1 MNTVISLIPASAPDA
16 PPALTPYAQRTIRR
30 AVNLLDKHLRQP
42 GVIFTSAASV
52 RDWLRLQLSPLEREV
67 FMVLFLNNQHQLL
80 AHETLFTGGVSHTE
94 VHPREVLRAA
104 MRHNA
109 AAVVL
114 AHNHPSGD
122 AEPSQADR
130 LITTRL
136 VNTLELVDIR
146 VLDHFIVGHRISC
159 PLPNGAGCENHQQAP
174 GDDALLIPLLKENHN
189 APKPTLR
196 ACLGPA
202 ERYHALVWRSVS
214 AGRLSPAFSARPRQP
229 SR

>member
-1 MNTVISLIPASAPDA
+1 MTDITI
-16 PPALTPYAQRTIRR
+16 TPVSPILSPTAQRTIKR
-30 AVNLLDKHLRQP
+30 ALNLLDKHLRQP
-42 GVIFTSAASV
+42 GMIFTSAASV

-80 AHETLFTGGVSHTE
+80 AHETLFTGGIRHTE

-104 MRHNA
+104 MHHNA

-136 VNTLELVDIR
+136 VNHWNWSISAFLTISLSAT
-146 VLDHFIVGHRISC
+146 GMSC
-159 PLPNGAGCENHQQAP
+159 PLPNGAGCENHQQMP
-174 GDDALLIPLLKENHN
+174 DDGALLIPIPKENHN
-189 APKPTLR
+189 DPESTLR
-196 ACLGPA
+196 ACPGPA
-202 ERYHALVWRSVS
+202 ERYRALVWCAVS
-214 AGRLSPAFSARPRQP
+214 AGRVSPALSGRSRQ
-229 SR
+229 SLW

>member
-1 MNTVISLIPASAPDA
+1 
-16 PPALTPYAQRTIRR
+16 
-30 AVNLLDKHLRQP
+30 
-42 GVIFTSAASV
+42 
-52 RDWLRLQLSPLEREV
+52 
-67 FMVLFLNNQHQLL
+67 MVLFLNNQHQLL
-80 AHETLFTGGVSHTE
+80 AHETLFTGGVRHTE

-146 VLDHFIVGHRISC
+146 VLDHFVVGHRDILSF
-159 PLPNGAGCENHQQAP
+159 
-174 GDDALLIPLLKENHN
+174 
-189 APKPTLR
+189 
-196 ACLGPA
+196 A
-202 ERYHALVWRSVS
+202 ERGWL
-214 AGRLSPAFSARPRQP
+214 
-229 SR
+229 

>member
-1 MNTVISLIPASAPDA
+1 MTDITITPVSPIL
-16 PPALTPYAQRTIRR
+16 PPTAQRTIKR
-30 AVNLLDKHLRQP
+30 ALNLLDKYLRQP
-42 GVIFTSAASV
+42 GVTFTSAASV

-80 AHETLFTGGVSHTE
+80 AHETLFTGGIRHTE

-104 MRHNA
+104 MHHNA

-136 VNTLELVDIR
+136 VNTLALVDIR
-146 VLDHFIVGHRISC
+146 VLDHFVVGHRDVLSF
-159 PLPNGAGCENHQQAP
+159 
-174 GDDALLIPLLKENHN
+174 
-189 APKPTLR
+189 
-196 ACLGPA
+196 A
-202 ERYHALVWRSVS
+202 ERGWL
-214 AGRLSPAFSARPRQP
+214 
-229 SR
+229 

>member
-1 MNTVISLIPASAPDA
+1 MNTAISLIPASAPDA

-80 AHETLFTGGVSHTE
+80 AHETLFTGGICHTE
-94 VHPREVLRAA
+94 VHPREVLRVA

-136 VNTLELVDIR
+136 VNTLALVDIR
-146 VLDHFIVGHRISC
+146 VLDHFVVGHRDILSF
-159 PLPNGAGCENHQQAP
+159 
-174 GDDALLIPLLKENHN
+174 
-189 APKPTLR
+189 
-196 ACLGPA
+196 A
-202 ERYHALVWRSVS
+202 ERGWL
-214 AGRLSPAFSARPRQP
+214 
-229 SR
+229 

>member
-1 MNTVISLIPASAPDA
+1 MNTAIPLIPASAPDA

-30 AVNLLDKHLRQP
+30 AVNLLDKYLRQP
-42 GVIFTSAASV
+42 GVAFTSAASV
-52 RDWLRLQLSPLEREV
+52 RDWLRLQLSPLEQEV

-80 AHETLFTGGVSHTE
+80 AHETLFTGGIRHTE

-104 MRHNA
+104 MHHNA

-146 VLDHFIVGHRISC
+146 VLDHFVVGHR
-159 PLPNGAGCENHQQAP
+159 
-174 GDDALLIPLLKENHN
+174 D
-189 APKPTLR
+189 
-196 ACLGPA
+196 
-202 ERYHALVWRSVS
+202 V
-214 AGRLSPAFSARPRQP
+214 LSFAARGWL
-229 SR
+229 

>member
-1 MNTVISLIPASAPDA
+1 MNTAIPLIPASAPDA

-30 AVNLLDKHLRQP
+30 AVNLLDKYLRQP
-42 GVIFTSAASV
+42 GVAFTSAASV

-80 AHETLFTGGVSHTE
+80 AHETLFIGGIRHTE

-104 MRHNA
+104 MHHNA

-146 VLDHFIVGHRISC
+146 VLDHFVVGHR
-159 PLPNGAGCENHQQAP
+159 
-174 GDDALLIPLLKENHN
+174 D
-189 APKPTLR
+189 
-196 ACLGPA
+196 
-202 ERYHALVWRSVS
+202 V
-214 AGRLSPAFSARPRQP
+214 LSFAARGWL
-229 SR
+229 

>member
-80 AHETLFTGGVSHTE
+80 AHETLFTGGVRHTE

-136 VNTLELVDIR
+136 VNTL
-146 VLDHFIVGHRISC
+146 
-159 PLPNGAGCENHQQAP
+159 
-174 GDDALLIPLLKENHN
+174 
-189 APKPTLR
+189 
-196 ACLGPA
+196 
-202 ERYHALVWRSVS
+202 
-214 AGRLSPAFSARPRQP
+214 
-229 SR
+229 